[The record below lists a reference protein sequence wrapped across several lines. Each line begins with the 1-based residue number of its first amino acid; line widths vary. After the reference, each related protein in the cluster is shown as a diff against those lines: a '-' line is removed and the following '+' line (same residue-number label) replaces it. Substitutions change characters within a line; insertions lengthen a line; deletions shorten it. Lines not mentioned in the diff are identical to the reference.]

1 MENTQPTLPEGCGPG
16 YDNSTCDNNPSPQ
29 PTLPEGCGPG
39 YDNSTCGSST
49 PSSQLSL
56 HDQICNAYHNDA
68 VKALARSSTIGSY
81 NIRGHH
87 GADNGCSGALLWGIG
102 L

>member
-68 VKALARSSTIGSY
+68 VKALA
-81 NIRGHH
+81 
-87 GADNGCSGALLWGIG
+87 ALLPLAHIISGGTTALIMG
-102 L
+102 AAALYCGG